1 MKFYD
6 YNINDFNLH
15 VIKTNRFKTVFY
27 SVNIRFDDAKENE
40 RYTSLLSRLLI
51 QTSSKFDSVRD
62 INAFCASIYDPS
74 YNVRVLESGSQ
85 NILCL
90 TASFVNEKYTEKGMN
105 KKNFEFLSEVL
116 FEPKVINGAFDE
128 EVFKVQKEKLLE
140 FYRTMKDRPQNYA
153 GGRLSE
159 EMQIKKYQVYKLDEL
174 IAAIESLTAKDL
186 YEFYKMIMSKGTL
199 DIFVCGD
206 VNPLELK
213 DMFGKLIKFRGTN
226 SGKINHL
233 VKQVTY
239 NEKPNIITE
248 PSSNTQSNL
257 IVGCK
262 CMDLTD
268 FERKY
273 VFVLYSWI
281 LGGGMNSLLNQT
293 VREKNS
299 LCYYIY
305 AVRQNLF
312 ESVKI
317 YAGINGEDFEKTYKL
332 IQGEMENM
340 RQGNF
345 SSELFEGVKEI
356 YYNSL
361 IKIED
366 SQSDL
371 VSNFTSEIFVD
382 NDDVE
387 TRRKQMAKVTK
398 EDVMNFASKVHI
410 DTVFLLKGER

>member
-6 YNINDFNLH
+6 YSVNGFNLH
-15 VIKTNRFKTVFY
+15 VIKTDRFKTVFY
-27 SVNIRFDDAKENE
+27 NVSIRFDEAKENE
-40 RYTSLLSRLLI
+40 KYTSLLSRLLI
-51 QTSSKFDSVRD
+51 QTNSKFNSVRE
-62 INAFCASIYDPS
+62 INTFCASIYDPS

-85 NILCL
+85 NILTL
-90 TASFVNEKYTEKGMN
+90 TASFANEKYTEKGMN
-105 KKNFEFLSEVL
+105 KKNFEFLSDIL
-116 FEPKVINGAFDE
+116 FRPKIVNNGFDE
-128 EVFKVQKEKLLE
+128 EVFEVQKEKLLE
-140 FYRTMKDRPQNYA
+140 FYRSMKDRPQNYA
-153 GGRLSE
+153 GARLSE
-159 EMQIKKYQVYKLDEL
+159 EMQIKKYKIFKLDEL
-174 IAAIESLTAKDL
+174 IDEIEKINAQDL
-186 YEFYKMIMSKGTL
+186 YRFYEMIMNNGKM
-199 DIFVCGD
+199 DVFVCGD
-206 VNPLELK
+206 VDADEICSTLK
-213 DMFGKLIKFRGTN
+213 EVIHF
-226 SGKINHL
+226 SGKGDNNINHL
-233 VKQVTY
+233 VKQESY
-239 NEKPNIITE
+239 NKKPKIIVE
-248 PSSNTQSNL
+248 PSNNTQSNL

-262 CMDLTD
+262 LTDLTE

-312 ESVKI
+312 ETMKI

-332 IQGEMENM
+332 IQKEMKNM
-340 RQGNF
+340 EKGNF
-345 SSELFEGVKEI
+345 SSELFDGVKEI

-371 VSNFTSEIFVD
+371 VGNITSEIFIHT
-382 NDDVE
+382 DDIE
-387 TRRKQMAKVTK
+387 TRREQMAKVTK
-398 EDVMNFASKVHI
+398 EDLMNLAKKVHI